1 MNEDFVVLELARQQY
16 ALSVRQVREV
26 LPRATLTALPGAPS
40 GVLGVLSLRGA
51 LLPVVDARQRLRLP
65 GAPPSIGQRIVV
77 VELPRATVGLLVDAV
92 VGIVSRPAERAVAP
106 EPDGALVRQVAE
118 IEGQVVSVLEPEA
131 VVGPVLTS
139 YMAAL
144 APAATGAAGRALA
157 GESGG
162 RALTRESRQGAR

>member
-26 LPRATLTALPGAPS
+26 LPRAALTALPSAPA
-40 GVLGVLSLRGA
+40 GVLGVLSLRGV
-51 LLPVVDARQRLRLP
+51 LLPVVDLRQRLKLP
-65 GAPPSIGQRIVV
+65 AAPPSVGQRIVV
-77 VELPRATVGLLVDAV
+77 TELQRATVGLLVDAV
-92 VGIVSRPAERAVAP
+92 IGIVGRPAEAAVAP
-106 EPDGALVRQVAE
+106 ESDRALVRQVAE

-144 APAATGAAGRALA
+144 APSATATGNRALV
-157 GESGG
+157 GETL
-162 RALTRESRQGAR
+162 RGAR